1 MKRFASVA
9 LFTLLCLL
17 PAAAQ
22 TAEPTPTAHEQLIE
36 TVYKAVTLL
45 YVQDDSGG
53 MHMLC
58 TATAYRKIDK
68 GYRFASAAHCVS
80 GETDDEQKEPH
91 YFITSDATG
100 AKTFIPATLVRAG
113 DRNTGDDFSIWSVTT
128 DAAFSTIPLGDS
140 NALKV
145 GADEVNVAS
154 PLGLGKQLFLGH
166 VSAIKLDRP
175 QLDAGEVKWRSVM
188 LVDIGSG
195 PGSSGSAIVDEKQK
209 AIIGFL
215 VGGYSG
221 VHIGA
226 ICVPVSKFTDFE
238 KRVDGGTYKKTSDP
252 KSMFHKLFGDSLQN
266 DDVVI
271 GPR

>member
-1 MKRFASVA
+1 MKRFATVLLLA
-9 LFTLLCLL
+9 LLCLI
-17 PAAAQ
+17 PAAQAA
-22 TAEPTPTAHEQLIE
+22 TTEVPTAHEQLIE
-36 TVYKAVTLL
+36 AVYKAVTLL
-45 YVQDDSGG
+45 YIQDGSGG

-113 DRNTGDDFSIWSVTT
+113 DRHVGDDFSIWSVTT
-128 DAAFSTIPLGDS
+128 DVAFSVIPLGDS
-140 NALKV
+140 NALKI

-154 PLGLGKQLFLGH
+154 PLGLGKQLFIGH

-175 QLDAGEVKWRSVM
+175 QLDAGEVQWRDVM

-215 VGGYSG
+215 VGGFG
-221 VHIGA
+221 AHIGS
-226 ICVPVSKFTDFE
+226 ICVPVSKFADFE
-238 KRVDGGTYKKTSDP
+238 KRVDDGTYKKTSDP
-252 KSMFHKLFGDSLQN
+252 KSIFHKLFGESLQ
-266 DDVVI
+266 DDGWL